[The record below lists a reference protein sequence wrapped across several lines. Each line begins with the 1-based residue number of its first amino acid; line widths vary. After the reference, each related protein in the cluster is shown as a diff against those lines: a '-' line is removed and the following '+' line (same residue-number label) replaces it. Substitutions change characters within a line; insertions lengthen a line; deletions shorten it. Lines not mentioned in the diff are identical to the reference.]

1 MPTAPQPPPPV
12 MTGQPESF
20 VTAMQYNAED
30 VRNADADGDGKLN
43 FDEFC
48 VLVKEREM
56 QKYTLKQLRARFN
69 ALDSDGSGTVDPS
82 EYVRFMLRDALVR
95 SSKSVFPIMKKWDTN
110 NDGTVGRK
118 EFRRAIRSLGF
129 VVEARK
135 RVGRVL
141 LPNNQNRAISIHDG
155 SHIRSW
161 FRCIARSFVQ
171 GITIHNMYRV

>member
-118 EFRRAIRSLGF
+118 EFRRAIRSMGF
-129 VVEARK
+129 DFFIEDNEIDK
-135 RVGRVL
+135 L
-141 LPNNQNRAISIHDG
+141 FDSFDEDG
-155 SHIRSW
+155 SE
-161 FRCIARSFVQ
+161 A
-171 GITIHNMYRV
+171 ITFAELQVAH